1 MSHIQKTISNLQLK
15 AQPKLD
21 AARYKAEAGL
31 SRRGFVHHSHAPAR
45 WMEEGEQGLMTDTH
59 NEDEDDGAHVDRDPY
74 TESPTD
80 DEPSSGEDVERM
92 KNSGAHRDFLKET
105 DNLKWPAGEGWRP
118 L

>member
-45 WMEEGEQGLMTDTH
+45 WMEEGEQGLMTNTYQD
-59 NEDEDDGAHVDRDPY
+59 DDDGAHVDRDPY

-80 DEPSSGEDVERM
+80 DEPSSAEDLERM
-92 KNSGAHRDFLKET
+92 KNSGVHRGFLKET